1 MAHQFNNRLSGAVI
15 AAAIAVHREHG
26 PGLDEPVYELFLR
39 AQLRASG
46 IPHLFQHPLPLV
58 YKGVHLD
65 CGYRMDL
72 LVEGELIVEAKSVE
86 VIHPAH
92 EAQLLTYLRLA
103 RKELGLLMNF
113 DVPILT
119 EGIRRRVWTAS
130 ETPPPPW
137 QMTPDAIHDFE
148 PLSGDI
154 LSASVEVHRQL
165 GCGLLRSAYEECLC
179 HELSLRGLRFQRE
192 QPLPLKFLDVEIPS
206 ATKVPLI
213 VEGQIPVECLSVAEL
228 QPLHTARLLSR
239 IRQGKWRSGLLINFN
254 ARNLSKGVKR
264 VVNSF

>member
-15 AAAIAVHREHG
+15 AAAITVHRENG
-26 PGLDEPVYELFLR
+26 PGLDESVYELLLR

-46 IPHLFQHPLPLV
+46 IPHLYQHPLPLV
-58 YKGVHLD
+58 YKGIHLD

-86 VIHPAH
+86 IIHPVH

-103 RKELGLLMNF
+103 RKELGLLLNF

-119 EGIRRRVWTAS
+119 EGIRRRVWTPSEAS
-130 ETPPPPW
+130 SPPW
-137 QMTPDAIHDFE
+137 EMSHDAKHEFE

-154 LSASVEVHRQL
+154 LASAVEVHRQL
-165 GCGLLRSAYEECLC
+165 GTGLLRSAYEECLC
-179 HELSLRGLRFQRE
+179 HELSLRGLHFKRE
-192 QPLPLKFLDVEIPS
+192 QPLPLSFLDVEIPS
-206 ATKVPLI
+206 ATKVPLV
-213 VEGQIPVECLSVAEL
+213 VEGQIPVDCFSVIEL

-239 IRQGKWRSGLLINFN
+239 VRQGQWRSGLLINFN

-264 VVNSF
+264 VVNS